1 MSIILFLQ
9 IESCEER
16 KSTVT
21 IKCKWPQEPNEG
33 KNGKIQSETF
43 VEKKKKTESIAGVN
57 VLHHLAEKSQFN
69 SSL

>member
-1 MSIILFLQ
+1 MSIILCLQ

-21 IKCKWPQEPNEG
+21 IKYKWPQGPKEG

-43 VEKKKKTESIAGVN
+43 WEKKQKVMRA
-57 VLHHLAEKSQFN
+57 
-69 SSL
+69 